1 MPIADQNPGDQV
13 KRNGGDNVDNQHAP
27 AITSRTLPLVE
38 NFNATLPVC
47 RNKIEADID
56 QEEQVDQVNKLKA
69 VERFSLRKGELIGD
83 QKAADNDQRQ
93 NQRIPDQAV
102 AGQFADHTGASA
114 AQNEA
119 SASSWSFDTVRM
131 EEKPEMS
138 NTSCTVSLRL
148 QIFRSPPDALSFLAV
163 ASSTRN
169 PALLMYSSAAKL
181 ISTF

>member
-27 AITSRTLPLVE
+27 AITPRALPLVE
-38 NFNATLPVC
+38 NLNATFPVG

-56 QEEQVDQVNKLKA
+56 QEEQVDQVNELKA
-69 VERFSLRKGELIGD
+69 VERSALGKGELVGD
-83 QKAADNDQRQ
+83 QQAADNDQRQ
-93 NQRIPDQAV
+93 DQRIPDQA
-102 AGQFADHTGASA
+102 ASGQFADHSWASA

-131 EEKPEMS
+131 DENPEMS

-148 QIFRSPPDALSFLAV
+148 QIFKSPPDALSFLAV